1 MRWSQKL
8 GLILAALVLAV
19 AAAAAPASAAKVPNG
34 SYRQSCSNIKVKNA
48 PSSKARLTADCRD
61 YKGRYRSS
69 DLRYKQCR
77 ADIANINGQLGCW
90 GPGPRPPRGSWSQS
104 CRSGYVQNGVLH
116 ADCQRRNGAW
126 WRASINLSRC
136 PRGGIANI
144 DGQLRCE

>member
-1 MRWSQKL
+1 MRLSAKL
-8 GLILAALVLAV
+8 GSILALLVLTEAL
-19 AAAAAPASAAKVPNG
+19 AAPASAAKAPNG

-48 PSSKARLTADCRD
+48 SSSKARLTADCRD

-77 ADIANINGQLGCW
+77 ADIANINGQLACW
-90 GPGPRPPRGSWSQS
+90 GPGPRPPRGSWSQN
-104 CRSGYVQNGVLH
+104 CRNGYVQSGVLH

-126 WRASINLSRC
+126 WRASIKINRCSR
-136 PRGGIANI
+136 GIANI